1 MVRYYLFIGFL
12 FFGVLGCKQKGNQ
25 QLPSNVVNNTA
36 SAENNSDKKP
46 IISFEKTE
54 HDFGDIME
62 GEIVEYNFKFT
73 NTGNADLIIS
83 GQRASCGC
91 TVSDYPR
98 NPIKPGESS
107 YIKVTFN
114 SEGRV
119 GKNYKTV
126 TLSTNCEPSEVVL
139 TIKSN
144 VIKP

>member
-1 MVRYYLFIGFL
+1 MIRSILFTGMFL
-12 FFGVLGCKQKGNQ
+12 FFLVGCKQKSNQ
-25 QLPSNVVNNTA
+25 HVPSDVVHNSA
-36 SAENNSDKKP
+36 SAESNSNKKP
-46 IISFEKTE
+46 IISFDKTE

-62 GEIVEYNFKFT
+62 GEVVEYNFKFT

-114 SEGRV
+114 SQGRT

-139 TIKSN
+139 TIKAN
-144 VIKP
+144 VIQP